1 MPPFSFIIA
10 FRFSQDRIMN
20 LRKVLEWMSGFQG
33 VEIIVV
39 EQDRNTKIDHLN
51 LPGKHIFMYNDG
63 PFIKSLA
70 YNVGLKHSTGQVVVF
85 GDADVIM
92 NPNEL
97 IESLNQTQ
105 FYDVVNPYGSVV
117 DLEEWENNLD
127 FNQILSINRPG
138 RGENDHQ
145 KVPFCGGI
153 TIFRR
158 PAIERIAGWPEEYV
172 GWGAEDDAQ
181 SIKVFRLLS
190 HHQMPY
196 RSFHFWHHR
205 GQPDMELYQ
214 KNLQLFN
221 QFKMIDDRNLE
232 AYINASRP
240 KIGLSNRLI

>member
-1 MPPFSFIIA
+1 
-10 FRFSQDRIMN
+10 MN

-105 FYDVVNPYGSVV
+105 FYDAAESQTNGSPSKISGLVSGV
-117 DLEEWENNLD
+117 TEEELT
-127 FNQILSINRPG
+127 FLKFSMPG
-138 RGENDHQ
+138 ESGS
-145 KVPFCGGI
+145 GGPP
-153 TIFRR
+153 T
-158 PAIERIAGWPEEYV
+158 G
-172 GWGAEDDAQ
+172 
-181 SIKVFRLLS
+181 
-190 HHQMPY
+190 
-196 RSFHFWHHR
+196 
-205 GQPDMELYQ
+205 
-214 KNLQLFN
+214 
-221 QFKMIDDRNLE
+221 
-232 AYINASRP
+232 
-240 KIGLSNRLI
+240 